1 VNKQETVNW
10 TKKLLLV
17 AIILAAACFGMSAV
31 AQAQAADAQAGSE
44 IYQTLYLTNLTQQ
57 DDANELQTDLRNML
71 PKLKLYYVRSQSAIS
86 IRGSAEDIALAQKI
100 LSDLDKTKKIYRLT
114 YTMTEKDDGKTIGVQ
129 HFAIIVASGSRTDL
143 KQGSRVPITVNTS
156 SSSGE
161 ITYLDVG
168 QDIEAS
174 LDGYFDGVRLR
185 TKVVQSS
192 IAEDKSG
199 GGTQNPP
206 VIRQTTLEG
215 TSTLVQGKPLVLAS
229 GSRGRFGS
237 GSRAAAPREAA
248 WNILTR
254 AKRAAEKVCTGQ
266 ESNTSGA
273 KALMMWLF

>member
-1 VNKQETVNW
+1 VNKQQTVNW
-10 TKKLLLV
+10 TKKLLIV

-192 IAEDKSG
+192 VAEDKSG
-199 GGTQNPP
+199 VGSQDHP

-215 TSTLVQGKPLVLAS
+215 TSTLVQGKPLVL
-229 GSRGRFGS
+229 GSLDVAGS
-237 GSRAAAPREAA
+237 
-248 WNILTR
+248 TR
-254 AKRAAEKVCTGQ
+254 HQ
-266 ESNTSGA
+266 EVEVVSEVVR
-273 KALMMWLF
+273 